1 MWFAFILVVGAI
13 AAYIAQKTLPPGA
26 PFLQVCRVVSALAF
40 LAYGGGSVTAGIWMG
55 KPWPSVAKDVLD
67 AAIYATI
74 TALTFG
80 WLWLR

>member
-1 MWFAFILVVGAI
+1 
-13 AAYIAQKTLPPGA
+13 
-26 PFLQVCRVVSALAF
+26 
-40 LAYGGGSVTAGIWMG
+40 MG